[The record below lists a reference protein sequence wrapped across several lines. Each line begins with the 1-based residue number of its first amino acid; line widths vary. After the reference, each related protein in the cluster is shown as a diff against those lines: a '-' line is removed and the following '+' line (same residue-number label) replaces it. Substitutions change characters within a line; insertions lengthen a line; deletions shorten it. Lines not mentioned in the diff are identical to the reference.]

1 MTHATD
7 KRILMALTRF
17 EIGGAETHV
26 LELSLE
32 LQRMGYHVVVASN
45 GGVYEQNLQEAG
57 IRHVKIPMHSKTPIH
72 MAQSLHMLRKVICE
86 ERINIVHAHGRIPAF
101 LCGILN
107 KFVKFTFVTTA
118 HWVFDTSHGLKYVSN
133 WGKKVMAVS
142 EDIKTYLMDNYHTH
156 PTDIYVTINGIDTG
170 KFCKTADT
178 ESIISEFSL
187 SRESKKI
194 VYISRMD
201 SDRAQLAFQLV
212 EIAPEIVKICP
223 DIEIVI
229 VGSGDVF
236 DELQEKTETMNQ
248 QLGSRKIIL
257 TGGRTDIYKFAALGD
272 IFVGVSRSALEAM
285 ACEKPVIVAGNEGYI
300 GIFDEDK
307 LSCAVETNFC
317 CRGLAPSS
325 CDKLLADV
333 KALLTNAAEENAR
346 LGQFGRQVIL
356 NSYSLS
362 KMAQDCV
369 KMYTAATDTKKW
381 DAVVSGYY
389 GFQNAGDES
398 LLYAMIQNLRE
409 QKDDVRLLVLSKDP
423 KATEAT
429 YGVRA
434 INRYNFLKIRTAF
447 KQSHLLIFGGGSL
460 IQDVTSSKSL
470 WYYLAVVKQAIKLS
484 VPVIF
489 YANGIGPICKEKNQK
504 KVLKVLNK
512 VDKISLREPNSY
524 YELKRMGVDMD
535 RVIITADPALT
546 ICGVT
551 REEAAKL
558 LEKEGVPTDAR
569 LLGISIRNWKSCKP
583 SYWNQLARGIT
594 QICRQFNL
602 VPVWIPLKHPDD
614 IIISQMVAE
623 KVEVPGYVLT
633 NYYSAKELV
642 GIVGSCD
649 LMIAMR
655 LHSMIYAAGA
665 GVPAIG
671 LSYDPKV
678 SSFAK
683 YIGVN
688 TTLHL
693 ENLTDE
699 GLASMARDILRNRET
714 IQSILCEKVLELKQK
729 AMENVSMAM
738 ELMDQTNE
746 QSGDENAADGH

>member
-1 MTHATD
+1 
-7 KRILMALTRF
+7 
-17 EIGGAETHV
+17 
-26 LELSLE
+26 
-32 LQRMGYHVVVASN
+32 
-45 GGVYEQNLQEAG
+45 
-57 IRHVKIPMHSKTPIH
+57 
-72 MAQSLHMLRKVICE
+72 
-86 ERINIVHAHGRIPAF
+86 
-101 LCGILN
+101 
-107 KFVKFTFVTTA
+107 
-118 HWVFDTSHGLKYVSN
+118 
-133 WGKKVMAVS
+133 
-142 EDIKTYLMDNYHTH
+142 
-156 PTDIYVTINGIDTG
+156 
-170 KFCKTADT
+170 
-178 ESIISEFSL
+178 
-187 SRESKKI
+187 
-194 VYISRMD
+194 
-201 SDRAQLAFQLV
+201 
-212 EIAPEIVKICP
+212 
-223 DIEIVI
+223 
-229 VGSGDVF
+229 
-236 DELQEKTETMNQ
+236 
-248 QLGSRKIIL
+248 
-257 TGGRTDIYKFAALGD
+257 
-272 IFVGVSRSALEAM
+272 

-307 LSCAVETNFC
+307 LPCAVETNFC

-325 CDKLLADV
+325 CEALLADV
-333 KALLTNAAEENAR
+333 TTLLTNRHEENAR
-346 LGQFGRQVIL
+346 LGQFGRQVII

-381 DAVVSGYY
+381 DAVISGYY
-389 GFQNAGDES
+389 GYQNAGDES
-398 LLYAMIQNLRE
+398 LLYAMIQNLRT

-423 KATEAT
+423 KATEAA
-429 YGVRA
+429 YDVRA
-434 INRYNFLKIRTAF
+434 INRYNLLKIRKAF

-470 WYYLAVVKQAIKLS
+470 WYYLSVVKQAIKLS

-489 YANGIGPICKEKNQK
+489 YANGIGPIEKEKNQK

-535 RVIITADPALT
+535 RVVITADPALT
-546 ICGVT
+546 ICSIT
-551 REEAAKL
+551 QEEVSNL
-558 LEKEGVPTDAR
+558 LEKEGVPKDAR
-569 LLGISIRNWKSCKP
+569 LLGISIRDWKSCKP

-614 IIISQMVAE
+614 IVISQTVAE

-633 NYYSAKELV
+633 KDYNANELV
-642 GIVGSCD
+642 GIVKNCD

-699 GLASMARDILRNRET
+699 GLASMARDILLNRET
-714 IQSILCEKVLELKQK
+714 IKDTLCEKVSELKQK
-729 AMENVSMAM
+729 AMENVNLAM
-738 ELMDQTNE
+738 ELMNQTNE
-746 QSGDENAADGH
+746 QSGDKNATDGN